1 MQRPLWWSYCN
12 SRSHSQWR
20 LGPAVALLAAML
32 WLGSAA
38 ARAASFTATLDR
50 ENVTVGESATL
61 TLRFEGGEP
70 KSIPMPPSL
79 PNLRV
84 AGGVRSQSM
93 SFGSGGASSSLLQ
106 TFELTPTQPGEFNIP
121 ALQADVGGQVLRS
134 QPLKLTAIKAPTSAA
149 DTSGDQLAFFKLF
162 VPKKEVYVGEI
173 LSVEFQV
180 YVREG
185 LANGEDI
192 LQGFDQYGGCPL
204 KVEGVS
210 IIKTAHAQRRRGR
223 VGNSG
228 YVVATLVTSLSP
240 LKTGPLV
247 IGSMDVPLTLQI
259 PLPNQ
264 PRRDPFDPF
273 GMFRRVQVEE
283 RRVSLSAEPV
293 TLTALPLPK
302 EGVPATFNG
311 AVGIFSMSV
320 TAGPTNVAA
329 GDPVTVKV
337 QLAGRGA
344 FDSLALPEQ
353 AAWKEFKTYP
363 PTAKVETTDPLGLQG
378 TKTFEQVVVPQS
390 ADIKSLP
397 PVVFSF
403 FNPDQKRYETLTQ
416 PAIPLLVRPGG
427 STPTPVVAAS
437 TRAAQDAPAPTQDI
451 VHIKPRLG
459 AVAHISAPLVQ
470 QPWFLALQAVPLAA
484 WLGVLVWRRRAE
496 ALANNPRLRRR
507 RQVAQVVRQGLQD
520 LRRLAA
526 ENKSDDFFATLVR
539 LLQEQ
544 LGERLDVPAS
554 AITEAVIEE
563 RLRPRKV
570 AESTLASLHELF
582 QTCNLARYAPIKSS
596 QELAAMIPKIEAALR
611 ELQEVKQ

>member
-1 MQRPLWWSYCN
+1 LSWTHFIPR
-12 SRSHSQWR
+12 SRSQQGLR
-20 LGPAVALLAAML
+20 YAYALLALLL
-32 WLGSAA
+32 WLAPAALAA
-38 ARAASFTATLDR
+38 ATFTATLDR

-70 KSIPMPPSL
+70 KSVPVPPSL
-79 PNLRV
+79 PNLHV
-84 AGGVRSQSM
+84 AGGGRSQNISIVNGQY
-93 SFGSGGASSSLLQ
+93 SASISQ
-106 TFELTPTQPGEFNIP
+106 TFELTPNQPGEYVIP
-121 ALQADVGGQVLRS
+121 ALSADVGGRMLTS
-134 QPLKLTAIKAPTSAA
+134 QPLKLTAVKAPTSAA
-149 DTSGDQLAFFKLF
+149 DSSGDQLAFFRLF

-192 LQGFDQYGGCPL
+192 LRGFDQYGGCPL

-223 VGNSG
+223 VGNSVYG
-228 YVVATLVTSLSP
+228 VATLVTSLSP
-240 LKTGPLV
+240 LKTGPITL
-247 IGSMDVPLTLQI
+247 GSMDVPLTLQI
-259 PLPNQ
+259 PRPNQ

-273 GMFRRVQVEE
+273 GMFRRLQVEE

-293 TLTALPLPK
+293 TLTALALPK

-311 AVGIFSMSV
+311 AVGNFTMSV

-337 QLAGRGA
+337 ALTGRGA

-353 AAWKEFKTYP
+353 AWKDFKTYP
-363 PTAKVETTDPLGLQG
+363 PTTKVETTDALGLQG

-390 ADIKSLP
+390 ADIKALP

-403 FNPDQKRYETLTQ
+403 FNPDRKRYQTLTQ
-416 PAIPLLVRPGG
+416 PSIPLVVRPGG
-427 STPTPVVAAS
+427 SVPTPVVAAS
-437 TRAAQDAPAPTQDI
+437 SRTAQDSPPPTQDI

-459 AVAHISAPLVQ
+459 IVAQIAPPLVQ
-470 QPWFLALQAVPLAA
+470 QNWFLLLQAAPLLT
-484 WLGVLVWRRRAE
+484 WLGALAWRRRAE
-496 ALANNPRLRRR
+496 TLANNPRLRRR
-507 RQVAQVVRQGLQD
+507 RKVAHIVRQGLQD
-520 LRRLAA
+520 LRRSAA
-526 ENKSDDFFATLVR
+526 EYKSDDFFAALVH

-544 LGERLDVPAS
+544 LGECLDVPAS

-563 RLRPRKV
+563 RLRPKGV
-570 AESTLASLHELF
+570 AEATLTSLHELF
-582 QTCNLARYAPIKSS
+582 QTCNLARYAPVKSS
-596 QELAAMIPKIEAALR
+596 QELKAIIPKIEAVLR
-611 ELQEVKQ
+611 DLHEAKL